1 MGRTLPTFN
10 TYLMQEIEAWRP
22 FRRALRKEQREAFDR
37 LFTRARN
44 HTAEATCAARPVPFD
59 ALVMAILLDQE
70 LEISRLRDQ
79 LGRLSEKDPPPPAS

>member
-10 TYLMQEIEAWRP
+10 TYLLEEMDSWKP
-22 FRRALRKEQREAFDR
+22 FRRSLRKEEKEAFDR

-44 HTAEATCAARPVPFD
+44 HTAEATSAARPVPFD

-70 LEISRLRDQ
+70 LELEKLRSEVKRLKER
-79 LGRLSEKDPPPPAS
+79 